1 MGTFHHHSGIFG
13 EFDTIEECLR
23 LTEDGLR
30 YSFQKLAE
38 LETLVIDIKEGY

>member
-1 MGTFHHHSGIFG
+1 MGTYLPNSGIFG

-30 YSFQKLAE
+30 YSFEKLAE
-38 LETLVIDIKEGY
+38 LETLILDIK